1 MKIAHLGPSVLPVGF
16 QCGGAIQREMVELAK
31 AQVARGHEVVL
42 YSADERASRVNHHG
56 VEIRSIACRRSMPL
70 RDIEYTRKA
79 VHELLAEPTDFLHF
93 HSIPE
98 GAILAT
104 AIPARKF
111 LSFNNFIFRRGKKTP
126 LFWWYRKWL
135 REFSCLLPVSEYCMH
150 GFEEYWRP
158 KGVPVRVV
166 YNGVNLE
173 QFTPD
178 QASGEARRH
187 TLGIE
192 EGSRVVLYVGRVC
205 EQKGTDIL
213 LHAFERLKARMS
225 DVRLVVAG
233 PNGQFG
239 NHSESDLTRRIRE
252 VGGLYL
258 GAVEECLLSS
268 IYNLADV
275 FVMPTRTLEMF
286 GMAAL
291 EAQACG
297 KPVVCSDHGGL
308 REVVSPQSG
317 LFFPVGDSAALTE
330 CLVRLLGDRD
340 LYRAKAAAARN
351 NAQRFGWN
359 NIAEELDGIYHA
371 APKILAGV
379 GTS

>member
-1 MKIAHLGPSVLPVGF
+1 MRIVHLGISDLPVLYAR
-16 QCGGAIQREMVELAK
+16 GGAMVRQMVELAK
-31 AQVARGHEVVL
+31 AQAARGHEVVL
-42 YSADERASRVNHHG
+42 YSADERASRVDHHG
-56 VEIRSIACRRSMPL
+56 VEIRSIACRWSMPF

-79 VHELLAEPTDFLHF
+79 IKELLTERPDILHF
-93 HSIPE
+93 HSISE
-98 GAILAT
+98 GAALAS
-104 AIPARKF
+104 AIPAKKF
-111 LSFNNFIFRRGKKTP
+111 LSFNYFIFRRGKKTP

-135 REFSCLLPVSEYCMH
+135 KEFSCLLPISEYCMH
-150 GFEEYWRP
+150 GFEEYWGP
-158 KGVPVRVV
+158 NGVPVRVV

-178 QASGEARRH
+178 RSAGEARRH
-187 TLGIE
+187 ALGIK

-213 LHAFERLKARMS
+213 LRAFESLKARMS

-239 NHSESDLTRRIRE
+239 NYSESDLTRRIRE

-275 FVMPTRTLEMF
+275 FVMPTRSLEMF

-340 LYRAKAAAARN
+340 LCRAKAAAARN
-351 NAQRFGWN
+351 NALRFGWN
-359 NIAEELDGIYHA
+359 NIAEDIDAIYHA
-371 APKILAGV
+371 APEVLAATGA
-379 GTS
+379 S

>member
-1 MKIAHLGPSVLPVGF
+1 M
-16 QCGGAIQREMVELAK
+16 
-31 AQVARGHEVVL
+31 
-42 YSADERASRVNHHG
+42 
-56 VEIRSIACRRSMPL
+56 
-70 RDIEYTRKA
+70 
-79 VHELLAEPTDFLHF
+79 
-93 HSIPE
+93 
-98 GAILAT
+98 
-104 AIPARKF
+104 
-111 LSFNNFIFRRGKKTP
+111 
-126 LFWWYRKWL
+126 
-135 REFSCLLPVSEYCMH
+135 
-150 GFEEYWRP
+150 
-158 KGVPVRVV
+158 
-166 YNGVNLE
+166 
-173 QFTPD
+173 
-178 QASGEARRH
+178 
-187 TLGIE
+187 GIK

-213 LHAFERLKARMS
+213 LRAFESLKARMS

-239 NHSESDLTRRIRE
+239 NYSESDLTRRIRE

-275 FVMPTRTLEMF
+275 FVMPTRSLEMF

-340 LYRAKAAAARN
+340 LCRAKAAAARN
-351 NAQRFGWN
+351 NALRFGWN
-359 NIAEELDGIYHA
+359 NIAEDIDAIYHA
-371 APKILAGV
+371 APEVLAATGA
-379 GTS
+379 S